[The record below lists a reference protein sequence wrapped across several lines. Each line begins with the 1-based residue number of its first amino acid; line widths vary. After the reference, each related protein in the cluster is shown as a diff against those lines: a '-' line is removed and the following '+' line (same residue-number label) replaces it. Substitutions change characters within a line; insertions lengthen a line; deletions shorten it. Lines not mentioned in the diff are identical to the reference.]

1 VPSGPILNVKETFE
15 NEQVQHLGLAVPV
28 KHHALASC
36 ASSGRRDVLA
46 HAALGAHSLADIGQ
60 HTDEILGELGFSADD
75 IKGCARTRWSS
86 GHGRALFTR

>member
-28 KHHALASC
+28 KHHALGELRLQRPPVTFSRTQPSVRTASP
-36 ASSGRRDVLA
+36 
-46 HAALGAHSLADIGQ
+46 DIGQ

-75 IKGCARTRWSS
+75 IKGLRKDKVV
-86 GHGRALFTR
+86 